1 MTSGRGGTDA
11 GSCADLRRENWPDN
25 PPTYSPSLVA
35 AENQFNSPPAG
46 QYVLV
51 ELTVTY
57 NGADEGDPWL
67 DLSPEFIGTDARKY
81 DSNSCSV
88 VIPHEASDV
97 PTLLAGGTASYQV
110 CMDVPP
116 TAIEGG
122 RVEVSESFT
131 FDGVSAVWAV
141 Q

>member
-1 MTSGRGGTDA
+1 MAPAAVLILGQPGRLSEYTVTVDSVTLDGNDIVA
-11 GSCADLRRENWPDN
+11 GENM
-25 PPTYSPSLVA
+25 
-35 AENQFNSPPAG
+35 FNEPPAG

-51 ELTVTY
+51 RLTVTY
-57 NGADEGDPWL
+57 DGADEGDPWL
-67 DLSPEFIGTDARKY
+67 DLTTEFIGTDARKY
-81 DSNSCSV
+81 DSSRCSAT
-88 VIPHEASDV
+88 IPDEAFAV

-122 RVEVSESFT
+122 QVEVSESFS
-131 FDGVSAVWAV
+131 FEDDSVVWAI